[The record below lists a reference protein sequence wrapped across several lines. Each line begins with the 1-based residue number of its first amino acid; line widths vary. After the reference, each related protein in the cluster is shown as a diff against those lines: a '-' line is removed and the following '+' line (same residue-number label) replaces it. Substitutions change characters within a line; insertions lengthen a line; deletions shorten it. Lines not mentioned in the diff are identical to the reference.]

1 MMYQDVVRSRRSV
14 RDFMPDVEIPKEE
27 LMAII
32 EEAMFAPN
40 STNLNSWRF
49 LIVTEKEQKEALYE
63 VSMQQPAVKG
73 AAAVIILLGDLTA
86 YTVANADEISAKA
99 VAQGT
104 MTEEIRQGINEN
116 VSWYYDVSEEQKR
129 EWLMLDQGLVAM
141 QLMLSAKDRGY
152 DTVAM
157 SGFETEAVR
166 KLFNIEDHLV
176 NGLIIPIGKAQT
188 LGFETV
194 RRDVSEVVTWLD

>member
-1 MMYQDVVRSRRSV
+1 MMYQDGVRSRRSV

-157 SGFETEAVR
+157 SGFKTEAVR

-188 LGFETV
+188 PGFETV

>member
-63 VSMQQPAVKG
+63 VSMQQPAVKE

-157 SGFETEAVR
+157 SGFKTEAVR

-188 LGFETV
+188 PGFETV

>member
-1 MMYQDVVRSRRSV
+1 MVT
-14 RDFMPDVEIPKEE
+14 
-27 LMAII
+27 II
-32 EEAMFAPN
+32 ENIMNRNFL
-40 STNLNSWRF
+40 NLSVSF
-49 LIVTEKEQKEALYE
+49 LLVGL
-63 VSMQQPAVKG
+63 
-73 AAAVIILLGDLTA
+73 
-86 YTVANADEISAKA
+86 VAIKNKKKS
-99 VAQGT
+99 
-104 MTEEIRQGINEN
+104 TEEIRQGINEN

-157 SGFETEAVR
+157 SGFKTEAVR

-188 LGFETV
+188 PGFETV

>member
-49 LIVTEKEQKEALYE
+49 FIVTEKEQKEALYE

-157 SGFETEAVR
+157 SGFKTEAVR

-188 LGFETV
+188 PGFETV

>member
-49 LIVTEKEQKEALYE
+49 LIVTEKEQKETLYE

-157 SGFETEAVR
+157 SGFKTEAVR

-188 LGFETV
+188 PGFETV

>member
-14 RDFMPDVEIPKEE
+14 RDFMPDVEIAKEE

-157 SGFETEAVR
+157 SGFKTEAVR

-188 LGFETV
+188 PGFETV

>member
-176 NGLIIPIGKAQT
+176 NGLIIPIDKAQT
-188 LGFETV
+188 PGFETV

>member
-152 DTVAM
+152 DTVEM
-157 SGFETEAVR
+157 SGFKTEAVR

-188 LGFETV
+188 PGFETV

>member
-157 SGFETEAVR
+157 SGVETEAVR

-188 LGFETV
+188 PGFETV

>member
-14 RDFMPDVEIPKEE
+14 RDFMSDVEIPKEE

-73 AAAVIILLGDLTA
+73 AAAVVILLGDLTA

-157 SGFETEAVR
+157 SGFKTEAVR

-188 LGFETV
+188 PGFETV

>member
-63 VSMQQPAVKG
+63 VSMQQPAVKE

-157 SGFETEAVR
+157 SGFETEVVR

-188 LGFETV
+188 PGFETV

>member
-73 AAAVIILLGDLTA
+73 AAAVIILLGDLTD

-157 SGFETEAVR
+157 SGFKTEAVR

-188 LGFETV
+188 PGFETV

>member
-157 SGFETEAVR
+157 SGFKTEAVR

-176 NGLIIPIGKAQT
+176 NGLINPIGKAQT
-188 LGFETV
+188 PGFETV
-194 RRDVSEVVTWLD
+194 RLDVSEVVTWLD

>member
-14 RDFMPDVEIPKEE
+14 RDFMPDVEIAKEE

-188 LGFETV
+188 PGFETV

>member
-14 RDFMPDVEIPKEE
+14 RDFMSDVEIPKEE

-176 NGLIIPIGKAQT
+176 NGLIIPIGKVQT
-188 LGFETV
+188 PGFETV

>member
-14 RDFMPDVEIPKEE
+14 RDFMSDVEIPKEE

-73 AAAVIILLGDLTA
+73 AAAVIILLGDFTA

-188 LGFETV
+188 PGFETV